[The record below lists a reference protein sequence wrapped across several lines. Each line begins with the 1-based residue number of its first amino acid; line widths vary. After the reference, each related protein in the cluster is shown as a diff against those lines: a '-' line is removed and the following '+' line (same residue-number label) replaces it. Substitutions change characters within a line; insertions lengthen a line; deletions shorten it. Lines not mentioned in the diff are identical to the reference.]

1 MAFANRG
8 RSRIRQNDSEPAPI
22 LSPEKQ
28 EARARNV
35 LLFQLSRSAKSKDQC
50 RKILEKRGIDSEIA
64 EKVLDR
70 FEEAQIIDDAVF
82 ARAFTNSRIRGK
94 GLAKTAIARE
104 LREKGVDQE
113 LIETALQD
121 LDSESELARA
131 TELAVARARLTQAR
145 QNRARVRRMSHL
157 EKVVIQR
164 RICGFLARKGYS
176 GSIVQSAT
184 RVALLEA
191 VKSEV

>member
-28 EARARNV
+28 ESRARNV

-121 LDSESELARA
+121 LDSETELARA
-131 TELAVARARLTQAR
+131 TEFAV
-145 QNRARVRRMSHL
+145 ARVRRMSHL

-164 RICGFLARKGYS
+164 RIGGFLARKGYS
-176 GSIVQSAT
+176 ASIVQSAT
-184 RVALLEA
+184 RVALLET

>member
-1 MAFANRG
+1 MAFARRG
-8 RSRIRQNDSEPAPI
+8 RSRIEAKDSEPAPL

-28 EARARNV
+28 ESRARNV
-35 LLFQLSRSAKSKDQC
+35 LLYQLSKSAKSKEQC
-50 RKILEKRGIDSEIA
+50 RKILANRGIESEIA

-113 LIETALQD
+113 LIETALEA
-121 LDSESELARA
+121 LDAESELARA
-131 TELAVARARLTQAR
+131 TELAV
-145 QNRARVRRMSHL
+145 NRVRRMTHL
-157 EKVVIQR
+157 EKLVIQR
-164 RICGFLARKGYS
+164 RLSGFLARKGYS

-184 RVALLEA
+184 RVALEEA
-191 VKSEV
+191 VKLEV